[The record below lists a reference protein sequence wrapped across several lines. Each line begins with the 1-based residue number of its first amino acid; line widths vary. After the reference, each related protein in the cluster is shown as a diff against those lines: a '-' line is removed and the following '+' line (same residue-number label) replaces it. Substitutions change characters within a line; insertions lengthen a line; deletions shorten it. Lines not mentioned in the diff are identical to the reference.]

1 MRCIWNSM
9 GYSTEASITRCFLHN
24 CWYLTGAVIEITMG
38 LVMLGNSCSPVTR
51 LERLSDSMGVI
62 TGHHGAAGSPRF
74 YQRMVSHHF
83 PVGAATAGRD
93 LHHSLLFRRN
103 TLGSNLPPA
112 PRIIFENICLQLLL
126 DMTGSRRNG
135 YPEFQLTPR
144 KCLTTFRWCKIT
156 DCGKFMLISDS

>member
-103 TLGSNLPPA
+103 TPGSNLPPNHFWEHLSSTIA
-112 PRIIFENICLQLLL
+112 WHDWKQKKWLSRIS
-126 DMTGSRRNG
+126 TH
-135 YPEFQLTPR
+135 PEEVPNNF
-144 KCLTTFRWCKIT
+144 
-156 DCGKFMLISDS
+156 